1 METDPLAFNGG
12 ADCLFLL
19 QGEGYSMFGNQI
31 TGRLKNL
38 YVVNL
43 PHLVVGKE
51 RLPTILI
58 A

>member
-19 QGEGYSMFGNQI
+19 QGESYSTFDNQI

-43 PHLVVGKE
+43 PHLVAGKE
-51 RLPTILI
+51 RLPAVL
-58 A
+58 AV